1 MASLIFAFLT
11 FLFGYGLGR
20 WGWDNI
26 KAWAVG
32 AAAAVAAW
40 WDQISGFVTGLV
52 G

>member
-20 WGWDNI
+20 HGWDNI

-32 AAAAVAAW
+32 TAAAVAAW
-40 WDQISGFVTGLV
+40 WETASEFVTGIF
-52 G
+52 